1 MYCSS
6 LLLRRKKFLLG
17 TKESKQ
23 CLLSMCYE
31 RKDAKEQ
38 KSGRRVKKIELCL
51 NNVLKVKDIGNE
63 IRLTFRIYNSAK
75 KKFGKM

>member
-1 MYCSS
+1 
-6 LLLRRKKFLLG
+6 
-17 TKESKQ
+17 
-23 CLLSMCYE
+23 MCYE

>member
-1 MYCSS
+1 M
-6 LLLRRKKFLLG
+6 G
-17 TKESKQ
+17 
-23 CLLSMCYE
+23 YE

-38 KSGRRVKKIELCL
+38 KSRSRVKFQIFL
-51 NNVLKVKDIGNE
+51 NSFSTNIGNE